1 MARTRTK
8 DEKQQRGAERNE
20 LGRFASSWPEEEEAQ
35 TRSDVR
41 RLPDDEDR
49 SRWTTQTLVELEGD
63 GTRLDFQVT
72 E

>member
-1 MARTRTK
+1 MARARTK
-8 DEKQQRGAERNE
+8 DDKHRGAGVTG
-20 LGRFASSWPEEEEAQ
+20 LGRFPSSWPEEEEAQ

-41 RLPDDEDR
+41 CLPDEEDR

-63 GTRLDFQVT
+63 GTRLDFPVS

>member
-1 MARTRTK
+1 MARTRAK
-8 DEKQQRGAERNE
+8 DDRQQRGTGADG
-20 LGRFASSWPEEEEAQ
+20 LGRFPSSWPEDEAQ

-49 SRWTTQTLVELEGD
+49 SRWTTQALVELEGD
-63 GTRLDFQVT
+63 GTRLDFQVS

>member
-1 MARTRTK
+1 MAQVRAK
-8 DEKQQRGAERNE
+8 DDKQRRGTERNE
-20 LGRFASSWPEEEEAQ
+20 LGRFPSSWPEEEAQ

-41 RLPDDEDR
+41 RLPDDEER

-63 GTRLDFQVT
+63 GTRLNFEVT